1 MHFLNIVFG
10 FGVTGVFCALCG
22 DNQQSSVGGQYCF
35 IALGKERRRTKQV
48 DTIGSA
54 FKQKGKGVEE
64 DRLVFEQGARDPME
78 SLLTYIAKKYTNSA
92 ENRDC
97 FKLMLD
103 YQLGLQ
109 WRHVCIY
116 SVK

>member
-54 FKQKGKGVEE
+54 FKQKGVDSGG
-64 DRLVFEQGARDPME
+64 LVFEQGARDLIK
-78 SLLTYIAKKYTNSA
+78 SLLTYKAKKYTNSA
-92 ENRDC
+92 ETRE
-97 FKLMLD
+97 
-103 YQLGLQ
+103 
-109 WRHVCIY
+109 
-116 SVK
+116 

>member
-48 DTIGSA
+48 DRIGSA
-54 FKQKGKGVEE
+54 FKQNRKGVEE
-64 DRLVFEQGARDPME
+64 DWCLSKTRGT
-78 SLLTYIAKKYTNSA
+78 SLYHCLHTKPRNIQTLLKIANDL
-92 ENRDC
+92 N
-97 FKLMLD
+97 
-103 YQLGLQ
+103 
-109 WRHVCIY
+109 
-116 SVK
+116 